1 MFELPIFPLNVV
13 LFPGMPLPLHIFE
26 PRYRLMIQRLLGDDS
41 RFTVPRTFGV
51 ALLIE
56 GSEGDD
62 DAFPASVGC
71 TTEIIEHSYLAD
83 GRINLQTEGRRRF
96 RLLSMNRED
105 NYFVGNV
112 EWLDDDWEPR
122 DPLYDLSAQVS
133 RALRRYLQ
141 MVAPSAGKALDEM
154 DMPRDPED
162 FSHWVAM
169 LMAASNGQ
177 KQRLLET
184 TSTSLRLRAELRLLQ
199 RAQIVQ
205 QSFVR
210 RTIIRPETEESSGEE
225 FILFN

>member
-1 MFELPIFPLNVV
+1 MFEIPIFPLNVV

-26 PRYRLMIQRLLGDDS
+26 PRYKLMIHRLLSDDH
-41 RFTVPRTFGV
+41 RYTLARTFGV

-56 GSEGDD
+56 GDEGDN
-62 DAFPASVGC
+62 DAFPASAGC
-71 TTEIIEHSYLAD
+71 TTEILEHSFLAD

-96 RLLSMNRED
+96 RILSMNRED
-105 NYFVGNV
+105 DYFVANV

-122 DPLYDLSAQVS
+122 DPLYDLAAQVS

-141 MVAPSAGKALDEM
+141 MIAPNAERALDDME
-154 DMPRDPED
+154 MPRDPED

-177 KQRLLET
+177 KQRLLEA

-210 RTIIRPETEESSGEE
+210 RSIIRPDDESLPGEE
-225 FILFN
+225 FLLFN